1 LPQVLLLTGVPH
13 PAPDDNAALLAPAF
27 RARGWSVATACLDT
41 LRLGERRVQATT
53 ASGACVAVD
62 ACALLWI
69 LGFGRRGSFLDKMQ
83 LLGAASRS
91 VPCVND
97 VEAVVQLHGK
107 YALAVGEPPFPHPE
121 TWAATEAAELVA
133 RARAGGGRWVLKP
146 PGGSFGRDVHVLD
159 AEDAALEATAAA
171 LTAGGRFALLQRW
184 VPDAAAGEH
193 RILVAGGEPIGTYA
207 REPRPGAANL
217 AAGGTPVHAAPDPAR
232 DALARRVGAWLLARG
247 VRYAGI
253 DVAGGTVLEVNVV
266 NPGGLGT
273 LRQLGEGDRAGAAVD
288 AVLRSL
294 RLA

>member
-1 LPQVLLLTGVPH
+1 VPQVLLLTGLPR
-13 PAPDDNAALLAPAF
+13 PAPEDNAALLAPAF
-27 RARGWSVATACLDT
+27 RARGWNVATACVDT
-41 LRLGERRVQATT
+41 LRLGDRRVQATT
-53 ASGACVAVD
+53 ETGACVPLD

-83 LLGAASRS
+83 LLGAASRT

-107 YALAVGEPPFPHPE
+107 YALAVGPPPFPHPE
-121 TWAATEAAELVA
+121 TWASSEPTELVA

-146 PGGSFGRDVHVLD
+146 PGGSFGRDVHVVD
-159 AEDAALEATAAA
+159 AGDAHLEATAAA

-184 VPDAAAGEH
+184 LPEAAGGEH
-193 RILVAGGEPIGTYA
+193 RILVAGGEPIGSYA

-217 AAGGTPVHAAPDPAR
+217 SAGGTPVPAAPDPAR
-232 DALARRVGAWLLARG
+232 DDLARRVGSWLLARG
-247 VRYAGI
+247 VRYAGV

-266 NPGGLGT
+266 NPGGLAT
-273 LRQLGEGDRAGAAVD
+273 LRQLGEEDRCGAAVE